1 MRLLLDDQRASKTR
15 PAAADIAEDA
25 LALVN

>member
-1 MRLLLDDQRASKTR
+1 MQEAARRMAR
-15 PAAADIAEDA
+15 PCAAADIAEDA